1 MADEANDVQ
10 DISVDDFMSDEQEA
24 PKAAPSTAEEKKPEV
39 AKTEEPAK
47 DNDTSAQSDASVE
60 PVKPEG
66 ETDQTEEPLSKADE
80 RKTQLNTEIRDLVS
94 QRNALRD
101 EVVKANSEVYQ
112 PATEDELKEQGLS
125 PEMAAIEA
133 MKQER
138 EVERFNNQVADAQLT
153 IESESMRVLNDFPM
167 FNPDNKEYNEELS
180 NEAATLLQANLL
192 FDPNTNQVIG
202 SNVSPYQL
210 YKTLARAS
218 GISEVKGQLKGQQS
232 TEKMLANADNA
243 SSAAP
248 PKKAVDPV
256 IALWESD
263 D

>member
-1 MADEANDVQ
+1 MADAAPDVVEE
-10 DISVDDFMSDEQEA
+10 ITPDDFDGEQDTS
-24 PKAAPSTAEEKKPEV
+24 KVAPSAAEDKKPEA
-39 AKTEEPAK
+39 AKPEEPAK
-47 DNDTSAQSDASVE
+47 DETPAE
-60 PVKPEG
+60 PEAPKAEGEPKGDPDKPE
-66 ETDQTEEPLSKADE
+66 EPQNKGLEDRTKKVNS
-80 RKTQLNTEIRDLVS
+80 EIRDLVS

-101 EVVKANSEVYQ
+101 EVTKLNAEVYQ
-112 PATEDELKEQGLS
+112 PATEDELKDQGMS

-138 EVERFNNQVADAQLT
+138 EVERFNNQVVEAQLT
-153 IESESMRVLNDFPM
+153 IESESQRVLSDFPA
-167 FNPDNKEYNEELS
+167 FNEDSSEFNKELAQ
-180 NEAATLLQANLL
+180 EAATLLEAGLIRDL
-192 FDPNTNQVIG
+192 NTGQVIG

-218 GISEVKGQLKGQQS
+218 GISEAKGQIKGQQS

-248 PKKAVDPV
+248 QKKAVDPV
-256 IALWESD
+256 LALWESD